1 MFTIY
6 RIQDADGRGP
16 WKPGFSHR
24 WVADRPE
31 SEYARLVPWIEEMGP
46 VHRNAL
52 YGTHTGCGCR
62 SLEQLRLWFLPVEY
76 KKLLDFGYKAVQLSA
91 GRILGES
98 EIQCV
103 FERAAPLNQ
112 DVQEV
117 ELYELSTLTG

>member
-1 MFTIY
+1 MFNIY
-6 RIQDADGRGP
+6 RIQDSEGRGP
-16 WKPGFSHR
+16 WKPGFSDT
-24 WVADRPE
+24 WVEDRSE
-31 SEYARLVPWIEEMGP
+31 SEFEKLKPWMMEIGP
-46 VHRNAL
+46 VHLSAL

-76 KKLLDFGYKAVQLSA
+76 ERLLGHGYKAVRMSA

-103 FERAAPLNQ
+103 FERAAPLKE

-117 ELYELSTLTG
+117 QLYP